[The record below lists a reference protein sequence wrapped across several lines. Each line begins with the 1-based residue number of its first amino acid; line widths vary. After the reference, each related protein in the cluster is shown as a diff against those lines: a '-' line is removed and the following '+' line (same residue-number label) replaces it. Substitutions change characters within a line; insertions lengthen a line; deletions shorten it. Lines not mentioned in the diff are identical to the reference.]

1 MTMLTQVARHSKT
14 PYYHQVY
21 EALRSRIVSGE
32 WPPGHMLPPESE
44 LTTQYGVSRITA
56 RQALQVL
63 VKEGRIYRERGRG
76 SFVAHPT
83 VEQSLVRI
91 VSFSEDMEQRGFKAE
106 SQVLSAELIPAPKEV
121 AALLSIEPGE
131 ELVRIVRLRLADG
144 EPMSVEHAHFIHRFC
159 PGLLDHDLHDQSLRE
174 LMEERYGIRWL
185 RAKQT
190 IRAVS
195 ASTEMASRL
204 NIKTKVPLLE
214 IERVSFTQDDIP
226 AEFLRADHRGDRYTL
241 YNELR
246 G

>member
-1 MTMLTQVARHSKT
+1 MMTQVARHSKT

-21 EALRSRIVSGE
+21 EALRNRIVSGE

-44 LTTQYGVSRITA
+44 LTSLYGVSRITA
-56 RQALQVL
+56 RQALEVL

-91 VSFSEDMEQRGFKAE
+91 VSFSEDMAQRGFKAE
-106 SQVLSAELIPAPKEV
+106 SQVLSAELIPSPPEIAV
-121 AALLSIEPGE
+121 LLAVEPGE
-131 ELVRIVRLRLADG
+131 ELARIVRLRLADG
-144 EPMSVEHAHFIHRFC
+144 VPMSVEHAHFVHRFC
-159 PGLLDHDLHDQSLRE
+159 PGLLDHDLEGQSLRE
-174 LMEERYGIRWL
+174 LMEQKYGIRWL

-190 IRAVS
+190 IRAVAAS
-195 ASTEMASRL
+195 AEMASRL
-204 NIKTKVPLLE
+204 SIKVRIPLLQ
-214 IERVSFTQDDIP
+214 IERVSFSQDDIP
-226 AEFLRADHRGDRYTL
+226 VEFLRADHRGDRYTL